1 MHRVMRIEA
10 VRWVVAQ
17 EMAHVAHIQVYVA
30 KHSEGEQRGN
40 AVRAEHRAEV
50 SVEQLLEV
58 GVDGVELL
66 LGRP

>member
-17 EMAHVAHIQVYVA
+17 EMAHVTHIQVYVA

-40 AVRAEHRAEV
+40 IEPMLALNCTA
-50 SVEQLLEV
+50 LE
-58 GVDGVELL
+58 GGC
-66 LGRP
+66 